1 MHVSDHTGKKLHWA
15 SWTTPWML
23 HDSGRSILQ
32 TGMQTQIPRANFKIV
47 ISLVSA
53 GQTNRSATGAFL
65 FKSIITH
72 CYAFYFY
79 LFLIIHFFLK
89 YTQWQCILSYD
100 NSTAM

>member
-32 TGMQTQIPRANFKIV
+32 TGMQTQIPRADFKIV

-53 GQTNRSATGAFL
+53 GQTNRSATGAF